1 MKVSDA
7 VEILR
12 REAALTLDAPGD
24 LGAMD
29 LEVASITE
37 DSRRVTSG
45 GLFVAVSGGGVDGH
59 DFAGAAKQAGA
70 VAILGEREGIA
81 SLEGVPYLHVTHAR
95 RALGLIAHELVGQ
108 PSHTMTVIGVT
119 GTNGKSSTVSIIR
132 QMLESFG
139 HRCAEFGTLGYR
151 ILDTMHDAPHTTPFG
166 EDLARLFDEAK
177 RADCTHVVME
187 VSSHSLAQERVA
199 GIDFDV
205 AVFTNLTQDHLDF
218 HDGIE
223 GYRDVKLKLFER
235 VAGPNAFTVV
245 NADDEQSPSFIAASE
260 MPCHT
265 FGLSGEC
272 RISDVQAGPDTTRF
286 AFASPWG
293 DAEVSTHL
301 LGHHNVMNI
310 AAAMTT
316 CCGLGLPVE
325 WVADHVAKLEPVPGR
340 FEHIAT
346 GQDFRVV
353 VDYAHTDD
361 GLRNIL
367 RGIREITDGRI
378 IALFGC
384 GGDRDRGKRA
394 RMAAAVAEAADFAV
408 ITSDNPRSEDPAR
421 ILLDVEAGMQHAG
434 KKKNI
439 DYIVV
444 EDRREAIAEAIGRA
458 RPGDVVLLAGKGHEN
473 YQIIGSERIPLDDRE
488 VAREVLQGLAQRG
501 ER

>member
-7 VEILR
+7 VELLR
-12 REAALTLDAPGD
+12 RNGALASDAPGD
-24 LGAMD
+24 LDVMD
-29 LEVASITE
+29 LEVASISE
-37 DSRRVTSG
+37 DSRKVTPG

-59 DFAGAAKQAGA
+59 DFAGSAKKAGA
-70 VAILGEREGIA
+70 VAILGEREGVT
-81 SLEGVPYLHVTHAR
+81 SLEGLPYLHVTHAR
-95 RALGLIAHELVGQ
+95 RALGVVAHECVGC

-132 QMLESFG
+132 QILESFG

-151 ILDTMHDAPHTTPFG
+151 IIDTVHDAPHTTPFG

-177 RADCTHVVME
+177 QADCTHVVME

-205 AVFTNLTQDHLDF
+205 AVFTNLTQDHLDY

-223 GYRDVKLKLFER
+223 GYRDDKLKLFEC
-235 VAGPNAFTVV
+235 VSGPNAFTVV
-245 NADDEQSPSFIAASE
+245 NADDEHASFFTAASKI
-260 MPCHT
+260 PRHT

-272 RISDVQAGPDTTRF
+272 RISEVQAGPETTTF
-286 AFASPWG
+286 AFTSPWG
-293 DAEVSTHL
+293 EAKVSTHL

-340 FEHIAT
+340 FEHIIT

-367 RGIREITDGRI
+367 RGVREITDGRI

-408 ITSDNPRSEDPAR
+408 ITSDNPRTEDPMG

-434 KKKNI
+434 KKKDT
-439 DYIVV
+439 DYVV
-444 EDRREAIAEAIGRA
+444 LEDRRDAIIEAISMA
-458 RPGDVVLLAGKGHEN
+458 RPGDMVLLAGKGHES
-473 YQIIGSERIPLDDRE
+473 YQIIGSERIPFDDRE
-488 VAREVLQGLAQRG
+488 VAREVLAQLAQQD